1 MRGKIFK
8 PLWVGDD
15 AMMVA
20 SIKQKREVKR
30 QVFIAE
36 AISRRVNS
44 QKCWYRR
51 QCFAWDDPGIDVYEI
66 CVDSITRN
74 GLPVMSEASNISM
87 ASPWMKSATV
97 LLIEKVLFFT
107 PPPTTAHCS

>member
-74 GLPVMSEASNISM
+74 GLPVMAEASNISM
-87 ASPWMKSATV
+87 ASPWMKSAN
-97 LLIEKVLFFT
+97 LL
-107 PPPTTAHCS
+107 